1 MEGLMFCPNCGTSSD
16 GTRFC
21 RRCGTELERVAEA
34 LQAQDGPHEAA
45 TRSHVSAFGLFNSQT
60 VSNAEGNFEGHVGLS
75 IFGTVTADLRA
86 RPLPY
91 GETRI
96 SLSSIF
102 GTATVRVPEDVGVK
116 ITGLSVFSTA
126 KVRGRRIGSGS
137 VEGQAYETPGYS
149 QMTRKVRID
158 ATIIFGTLKIK

>member
-1 MEGLMFCPNCGTSSD
+1 MFCPDCGASSD

-21 RRCGTELERVAEA
+21 RRCGTELKRVAEV
-34 LQAQDGPHEAA
+34 LQTQDGQHEASA
-45 TRSHVSAFGLFNSQT
+45 RSFPSTFALFGSQT
-60 VSNAEGNFEGHVGLS
+60 ISNADGNFEGHAGLS
-75 IFGTVTADLRA
+75 VFGTVTADLRA

-102 GTATVRVPEDVGVK
+102 GSVIVKVPEDVGIK
-116 ITGLSVFSTA
+116 ITGLSVFSTS
-126 KVRGRRIGSGS
+126 KVRGHRIGSGS

-149 QMTRKVRID
+149 QMSKKLRID